1 MLSKNR
7 VWLFVF
13 IGILCVI
20 GWNIRKGILEQ
31 KKTVVMVGS
40 VAMETFAMGIE
51 ERMQELKEKDNI
63 FRKREFEFR
72 KEGVEEKKEL
82 KKGKVVAQFIGSSAG
97 VEALLNGKAHIAM
110 VSRYLTEEEKQKGL
124 IENIVAYDSI
134 VVVVN
139 KKNPINSLS
148 KKQLVELFS
157 GRIANWKQLGGVDE
171 PIISIGREL
180 GSGTRD
186 EFEHLLGIKGK
197 AVYANECDN
206 IGIIKEKVSLL
217 LGGIG
222 YISYEVALEQSFWKK
237 SGIKIL
243 AVEQTFPTKETIAN
257 GTYFLIRPF
266 IFVTKGR
273 IEQQMEEVQEIFD
286 LLSSEQGEIIFE
298 RAKVVPATEKFTNE
312 RGYTRSDSKSFY
324 QNNGLSDNHN
334 SRLNDLLPY
343 L

>member
-7 VWLFVF
+7 VWIFVF
-13 IGILCVI
+13 IGIFCLI

-31 KKTVVMVGS
+31 KRTVVMVGS

-51 ERMQELKEKDNI
+51 ERMRELKEKENI
-63 FRKREFEFR
+63 FRESELELIA
-72 KEGVEEKKEL
+72 EGVEEKKQL
-82 KKGKVVAQFIGSSAG
+82 TKGKVVAQFIGSSAG

-110 VSRYLTEEEKQKGL
+110 VSRYLTKEEKQKGL
-124 IENIVAYDSI
+124 IENVVAYDSI

-139 KKNPINSLS
+139 KKNPINNLS

-157 GRIANWKQLGGVDE
+157 GRIVNWKQLGGVDE
-171 PIISIGREL
+171 PIIPIGREL

-186 EFEHLLGIKGK
+186 EFEHLLGIEGK
-197 AVYANECDN
+197 TVYANECDN

-222 YISYEVALEQSFWKK
+222 YISYEVALEQSFWKE

-243 AVEQTFPTKETIAN
+243 AIEQTVPTKETIAN

-273 IEQQMEEVQEIFD
+273 IEQQIEEVQEIFD
-286 LLSSEQGEIIFE
+286 LLSSKQGEIIFE

-312 RGYTRSDSKSFY
+312 RGYPRSDCKSFY
-324 QNNGLSDNHN
+324 QNNGIFDNNN
-334 SRLNDLLPY
+334 SRFNELLPY